1 MTGSAGLL
9 LPGRK
14 RPQGAS
20 LMRFHSSAAYPHPE
34 SRAVVPEQRLPSDS
48 PCEDEVRTSTS
59 WPRAWISSFLGGA
72 LSVEMCRHPSC
83 CPGKLL
89 LMEAQ
94 VLLPDSGVGWGLQ
107 SALTGSSGF
116 NVLSAEC
123 RRFCK
128 EQGAWLPFLNLC
140 LRALLLKDVNLN
152 KCLIFRVDPYSDLS
166 ISLSRRAG
174 LVGGAGVFLEVC

>member
-20 LMRFHSSAAYPHPE
+20 PRQRQAVRRFHSSASYPHPE

-107 SALTGSSGF
+107 SARTGSSGF

-123 RRFCK
+123 RLFGK
-128 EQGAWLPFLNLC
+128 EQGA
-140 LRALLLKDVNLN
+140 
-152 KCLIFRVDPYSDLS
+152 
-166 ISLSRRAG
+166 
-174 LVGGAGVFLEVC
+174 